1 MSKSI
6 PLKPFLIIVA
16 LLFLITLA
24 CDTTNPPVESEPI
37 SVASP
42 SSVTTAAAQA
52 APKPTP
58 ISKAPPLNTRT
69 DDAQATAKPTPI
81 SKAAPS
87 KTTTDTAR
95 LPQTGG
101 ILKRTHPTDPAGF
114 DPVQDSS
121 INTVFLIA
129 PIYSQLL
136 RFSTSEDDN
145 PGSNHLVPE
154 LAKEWKLDQGGKRL
168 QFLLRD
174 DVLWHD
180 AEPLDSEDILTHFN
194 RVISPP
200 KGLFSS
206 EKSPFL
212 HVSSISAPDP
222 HTVVFDTEFAT
233 SCFLESFGAGHY
245 MIVAKHVMERETQ
258 EDPRGLRKNAE
269 ALIGTGPFVFDSYEP
284 GVAFRVRR
292 NPHYW
297 DAGKPYLDGIDFLVI
312 RDPAMRFAALVAGQ
326 VHMSAHGSPSLTA
339 TQAAEIRQKHSDNI
353 TLERVR
359 GPFWLGALFNSTREP
374 FDNRLVRQA
383 LNLAVDRQAYLNT
396 VTGGEDGIGILG
408 GFTPPGTEFALRD
421 EILTTLDGYRQPKQN
436 DMVKARDLLNQ
447 AGFPDGLQTSITVR
461 GDVPLWV
468 DAALFFQSQWKD
480 LGVDVQ
486 IDTVE
491 FGSSIQRMLKG
502 DFDIRLGGIASN
514 LTNPDRVLYASFHSQ
529 GPNGLYYPED
539 TELDALLEGQRR
551 ETNPERRA
559 DLSNQAETR
568 LIEKIVPGVVGHYS
582 MYYYGSRKEVS
593 GWRARDYMLYNQYR
607 MDNVWLT
614 R

>member
-1 MSKSI
+1 MAKSI

-16 LLFLITLA
+16 LLFLSALS
-24 CDTTNPPVESEPI
+24 CDSTETTVESDLR
-37 SVASP
+37 STTSP
-42 SSVTTAAAQA
+42 S
-52 APKPTP
+52 K
-58 ISKAPPLNTRT
+58 
-69 DDAQATAKPTPI
+69 AKPTPA
-81 SKAAPS
+81 SKTPPS
-87 KTTTDTAR
+87 KTTTDNAQIPR
-95 LPQTGG
+95 TGG
-101 ILKRTHPTDPAGF
+101 ILKRTHPTDPTGF

-136 RFSTSEDDN
+136 RFGTSEDETSD
-145 PGSNHLVPE
+145 SNRLIPE
-154 LAKEWKLDQGGKRL
+154 LAKEWKLSQQGTRI

-180 AEPLDSEDILTHFN
+180 GEPLDSEDVLTHFN
-194 RVISPP
+194 RIISPP

-212 HVSSISAPDP
+212 HVSSISTPDP
-222 HTVVFDTEFAT
+222 HSVVFDTEFAT
-233 SCFLESFGAGHY
+233 PSFLESFGAGHY
-245 MIVAKHVMERETQ
+245 MIVSKHVMERETK

-269 ALIGTGPFVFDSYEP
+269 ALIGTGPFIFDSYEP

-292 NPHYW
+292 NPRYW
-297 DAGKPYLDGIDFLVI
+297 DAGKPYLDGIDFLII
-312 RDPAMRFAALVAGQ
+312 RDSAVRFAALVAGQ
-326 VHMSAHGSPSLTA
+326 VHMSAHGSPSLTS
-339 TQAAEIRQKHSDNI
+339 TQAIEIRQKHSDNI

-383 LNLAVDRQAYLNT
+383 LNLAVDRQAYLKT

-408 GFTPPGTEFALRD
+408 GFTPPGTEFALSR
-421 EILTTLDGYRQPKQN
+421 EILTTLDGYRQPKRN
-436 DMVKARDLLNQ
+436 DMMKARDLLNK
-447 AGFPDGLQTSITVR
+447 AGFPDGFQTSITVR

-468 DAALFFQSQWKD
+468 DAALVLQSQWKD
-480 LGVDVQ
+480 IGVDAQV
-486 IDTVE
+486 DTIE

-529 GPNGLYYPED
+529 GPNSMYYPKD
-539 TELDALLEGQRR
+539 IELDALLESQRR
-551 ETNPERRA
+551 EMNAERRA
-559 DLSNQAETR
+559 GLSNQAEIQ
-568 LIEKIVPGVVGHYS
+568 LIERIVPGVVGHYS
-582 MYYYGSRKEVS
+582 IYYYGSRKEVS
-593 GWRARDYMLYNQYR
+593 GWQARDYMLYNQYR
-607 MDNVWLT
+607 MDNVWLA